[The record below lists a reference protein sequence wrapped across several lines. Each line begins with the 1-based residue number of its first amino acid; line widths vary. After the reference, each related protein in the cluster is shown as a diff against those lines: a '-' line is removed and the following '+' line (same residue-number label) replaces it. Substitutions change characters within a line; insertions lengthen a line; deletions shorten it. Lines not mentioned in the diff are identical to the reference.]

1 MKKQIIILLLFF
13 LVSGLCAQNDS
24 VKFESL
30 WNVRVSFAMQ
40 ESHISYKGPLVNY
53 IPQGVSFFEPHTSLD
68 FDYRINDFSVG
79 AYLGYTRYYWYTRD
93 LYDKFSRG
101 DHALN
106 YGMNVR
112 YYLPILTSLKWFDFY
127 MLGKI
132 GGVRLFLDPVAEF
145 KENKY
150 GEMEPLS
157 KDFKLTLNDRFEVG
171 AGLGVSFYLLK
182 QFGMF
187 GEFAVG
193 QFYTSHYNWRVGF
206 LVRI

>member
-1 MKKQIIILLLFF
+1 MKKQIIILLLTF
-13 LVSGLCAQNDS
+13 LTFDLCAQNDS
-24 VKFESL
+24 VRFETL

-40 ESHISYKGPLVNY
+40 ESCIPNEGISYNGERYDLSY
-53 IPQGVSFFEPHTSLD
+53 FEPHVALD
-68 FDYRINDFSVG
+68 FDYRINDFSIG
-79 AYLGYTRYYWYTRD
+79 AYLGYTRYLWYARYF
-93 LYDKFSRG
+93 YDNVSIG

-112 YYLPILTSLKWFDFY
+112 YYLPILTSLEWFDCY
-127 MLGKI
+127 VLGKI

-150 GEMEPLS
+150 GVMEPLS